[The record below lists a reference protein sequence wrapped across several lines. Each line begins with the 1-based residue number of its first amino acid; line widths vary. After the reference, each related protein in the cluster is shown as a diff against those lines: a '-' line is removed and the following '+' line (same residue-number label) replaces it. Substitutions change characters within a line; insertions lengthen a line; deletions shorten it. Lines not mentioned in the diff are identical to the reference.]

1 MLRGGL
7 KAGQKSV
14 QCASSRTHINQV
26 LTAATVTARF
36 VPYAYRNQRR
46 TIRSV
51 PLVAVNDKRDFM
63 AARAIWKGEIKLGTT
78 RVPVKLYSAVQDR
91 TVRFHVLDDRQKQRV
106 KQHMVD
112 PDSGE
117 EVPTE
122 EIQKGYEI
130 EPGRYVIL
138 TAEDLEKLEPPPSR
152 DIEILEFLPREK
164 ISQQWYDRPYYLG
177 PDGEE
182 KDYFALVEALNNKES
197 EGIAH
202 WVMRNKYYAGAL
214 RAVDDYLFL
223 FTLRDANEVILA
235 DELTKPSGAAPTQK
249 ELAMA
254 KQLVEML
261 QGEFNPKDY
270 KDEYRERVMEFI
282 EKKAKGHAPRL
293 KAVKPKRQT
302 AALDNVLAKSIES
315 LRKKE
320 KRAA

>member
-1 MLRGGL
+1 MTRG
-7 KAGQKSV
+7 
-14 QCASSRTHINQV
+14 V
-26 LTAATVTARF
+26 LVVAT
-36 VPYAYRNQRR
+36 
-46 TIRSV
+46 S
-51 PLVAVNDKRDFM
+51 KRVVM
-63 AARAIWKGEIKLGTT
+63 AARAIWKGEIKVGTT
-78 RVPVKLYSAVQDR
+78 KVPVKLYSAVQDR
-91 TVRFHVLDDRQKQRV
+91 TVRFHVLDDRAKKRV

-138 TAEDLEKLEPPPSR
+138 TAEELEKLQPPASR
-152 DIEILEFLPREK
+152 DIEIVEFVPQTK
-164 ISQQWYDRPYYLG
+164 ISEQWYDRPYYLG
-177 PDGEE
+177 PDGDE
-182 KDYFALVEALNNKES
+182 KDYFALAEALKNKEA

-223 FTLRDANEVILA
+223 FTLRDAKEVILA
-235 DELTKPSGAAPTQK
+235 DDLTKPSGAAPTQK

-261 QGEFNPKDY
+261 QGEFNPTEY